1 MGARGAGGLAGKGP
15 AAEMSGVQ
23 GGGLHGKRM
32 HRQARQAGQAGRPGR
47 QAKQAGRQA
56 GKRPYRHK
64 QAQQSLQAK
73 GCCGTHQQVDDACHC
88 NEAWVGVARQH
99 RLDVEHS
106 RLKRAN
112 LQQQQQRR
120 RGGALAW
127 LSRAGAQARQ
137 PWAG

>member
-32 HRQARQAGQAGRPGR
+32 HRQARQAGQAGRPSR
-47 QAKQAGRQA
+47 QAGRQA